1 VATPT
6 RAAPRSPNGTVR
18 GGVPRRIV
26 SVCWPVMGETTGPEF
41 IPLARAAAIVH
52 ERLFPD
58 HATKESKT
66 LDVIAFAISAVVP
79 LHRRDTESGAVVA
92 VSDED
97 IAAGRFSR
105 GATTLELG
113 GRPPLRY
120 LVVAR
125 DDLPR
130 AVEAIVRDSSAAA
143 RVSLTLRQSP
153 RPTAR

>member
-1 VATPT
+1 
-6 RAAPRSPNGTVR
+6 
-18 GGVPRRIV
+18 
-26 SVCWPVMGETTGPEF
+26 MGESTGPDF

-66 LDVIAFAISAVVP
+66 LDVIALAISAVVP
-79 LHRRDTESGAVVA
+79 LHRRDMESGAVLP

-113 GRPPLRY
+113 ARPPLRY
-120 LVVAR
+120 LVIAR
-125 DDLPR
+125 GDLAR
-130 AVEAIVRDSSAAA
+130 AVEAIVRDAAAAA
-143 RVSLTLRQSP
+143 RVSLTLRQSS
-153 RPTAR
+153 RPSAS